1 MTCNLLLIG
10 PSTTGKTTLIN
21 AFAKKYKGIAIGLD
35 DQSGLGRPIYSLG
48 AIKEKEFTD
57 EDIGV
62 MIRHKMVQE
71 AEQAIKE
78 DKHFFMDDAFQA
90 IVHYIP
96 KTMKCNII
104 LILPTINR
112 MKYNI
117 QKRNEEARSSGD
129 ERYIENILD
138 QFADFIMRQP
148 EQKEMKEKKIKKDKV
163 KKDKDKKLARDT
175 GKEEDCKRCSELK
188 KIHKKSQNSIIW
200 ISPQDIHDLM
210 EYDKIFYKSDSY
222 VDWEHS
228 LLKALHYFNFSIDHF
243 EKEKSKKIPFI
254 ARNVGQKYTII
265 VDENTTINQSMELI
279 EQLC

>member
-21 AFAKKYKGIAIGLD
+21 AFAKKYKGVAIGLD

-62 MIRHKMVQE
+62 MIRQKMVQE
-71 AEQAIKE
+71 AEDAIKLG
-78 DKHFFMDDAFQA
+78 KHFFMDDAFPA
-90 IVHYIP
+90 IVYYIP
-96 KTMKCNII
+96 KTIKCNII
-104 LILPTINR
+104 LVLPTIDR

-117 QKRNEEARSSGD
+117 RKRNEEARSSGD
-129 ERYIENILD
+129 ERYIQVILD
-138 QFADFIMRQP
+138 QFADFIMRRP
-148 EQKEMKEKKIKKDKV
+148 EQENKEEMKIKKVKKV
-163 KKDKDKKLARDT
+163 KEKDKDS
-175 GKEEDCKRCSELK
+175 CNRCAELK
-188 KIHKKSQNSIIW
+188 KIHKKPQNSVIW

-210 EYDKIFYKSDSY
+210 EYDKIFYKSESY

-254 ARNVGQKYTII
+254 PKNVGQKYTII
-265 VDENTTINQSMELI
+265 VDETYSIEKSMELI